1 MAGCGSA
8 PSHHRTG
15 RRAREDR
22 REGEVPLPPG
32 LGAYAACG
40 TALVAYG
47 SGMAEQLLN
56 ETVAVREE
64 AASPARVLV
73 ADDHKHVLE
82 ALRLLLKTQV
92 FVAKLTDTRDEN

>member
-1 MAGCGSA
+1 
-8 PSHHRTG
+8 
-15 RRAREDR
+15 
-22 REGEVPLPPG
+22 
-32 LGAYAACG
+32 
-40 TALVAYG
+40 
-47 SGMAEQLLN
+47 MAEQLLN
-56 ETVAVREE
+56 DTVAIREE